1 MSYPESVGNVETQV
15 LWPMDLWAIAP
26 SLRNALRQFG
36 KTGGKL
42 VENELLFFNGSIPH
56 HSS

>member
-56 HSS
+56 HS